1 MRWARWLLVMLAVC
15 AAAGSRAAA
24 EINWQEA
31 VGRLAQER
39 SQAETCVVL
48 LKRYGD
54 AEAVARGALVYG
66 DAKAEYDGV
75 IAKLD
80 AALAGSG
87 RPESLPDLEAQ
98 LRRGFDKRATFCR
111 SVQLYLSPSS
121 IGTKG
126 VVEELVSGTAAPL
139 MDALTSIWARRRD
152 EDALLRE
159 TIRTQLEAMTWPP
172 YASVSP

>member
-1 MRWARWLLVMLAVC
+1 VVTGDAGRMRGRRFARGSGDQLA
-15 AAAGSRAAA
+15 GGR
-24 EINWQEA
+24 
-31 VGRLAQER
+31 GRLAQER
-39 SQAETCVVL
+39 SQAEICVVL

-54 AEAVARGALVYG
+54 AEAVARGALAYG

-80 AALAGSG
+80 AALDGNG

-98 LRRGFDKRATFCR
+98 LRRGFDKRAAFCK
-111 SVQLYLSPSS
+111 SVQPYLSPSS

-139 MDALTSIWARRRD
+139 VDAVRSIWGRTRVD
-152 EDALLRE
+152 NALQRQ
-159 TIRTQLEAMTWPP
+159 TIRTQLKAMTWPS